1 MTDTTDLAVLVVRL
15 LEERAEIPAMAM
27 ILMEETQLD
36 MVARVAAQGLF
47 PMENLMILVPV
58 GMDTK
63 A

>member
-1 MTDTTDLAVLVVRL
+1 
-15 LEERAEIPAMAM
+15 MAM

>member
-1 MTDTTDLAVLVVRL
+1 
-15 LEERAEIPAMAM
+15 MAM

-36 MVARVAAQGLF
+36 MVARVVAQGLF
-47 PMENLMILVPV
+47 LMEKKMILVPV